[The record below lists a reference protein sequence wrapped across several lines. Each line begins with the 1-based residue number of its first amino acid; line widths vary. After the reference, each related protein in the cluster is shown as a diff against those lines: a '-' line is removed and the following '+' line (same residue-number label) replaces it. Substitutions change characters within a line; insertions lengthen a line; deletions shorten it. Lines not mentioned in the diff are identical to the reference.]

1 MKNVLEVVKEFHLEL
16 FDKEYRDIYYN
27 DSHSINLQELKNL
40 EVRNIDINF
49 RMNKAIIWCY
59 DIENYDRKEEE

>member
-1 MKNVLEVVKEFHLEL
+1 MKVIDVIKEFHLEL

-27 DSHSINLQELKNL
+27 DSHSINLQILKNL

-49 RMNKAIIWCY
+49 KTNKAIIWCLN
-59 DIENYDRKEEE
+59 IEKYDRKEED